1 MDGMDDSDHNTS
13 RLPAV
18 VVPRPLIAGRWTPQR
33 PARWQFGGLPDRLL
47 RASRHPAVAGSLA
60 AAGLIL
66 HAGLRRAL
74 SPRALPP
81 RGRSTQVTSTP
92 PARTDGASVVLVSRT
107 VMVETWTVRS
117 RRS

>member
-18 VVPRPLIAGRWTPQR
+18 VIPRPLIAGRWTPQR

-47 RASRHPAVAGSLA
+47 QASRHPAVAGSLA

-66 HAGLRRAL
+66 HASLRRAL
-74 SPRALPP
+74 SPR
-81 RGRSTQVTSTP
+81 GRSTRVTSTP

>member
-33 PARWQFGGLPDRLL
+33 PARWQFGGLPDRLI

-74 SPRALPP
+74 SL
-81 RGRSTQVTSTP
+81 RGRSTRVTSTP